1 MNANFYRA
9 FEDLHRGS
17 RDLIRKRQEIYLP
30 FINPLK
36 ALYPQCPA
44 LDLGCGRGEWLELI
58 QSQGFLARGVDFDEG
73 MLQACQ
79 ALDLPAEYG
88 DALAALAALGDESQV
103 VVSAFH
109 LVEHIPF
116 ASLQQLVSEALRV
129 LKPAGLLIME
139 TPNPENLLVGT
150 NSFYLDPTHEKP
162 IPHLLLSFLTE
173 YTGFARSKLV
183 RLQEPAAL
191 HDVPQLTLMEVL
203 NGVSPDY
210 AIIAQKTAGA
220 EQLAVFDP
228 CFDRPY
234 GLSLETLAERYEQHM
249 ERRFRAT
256 LEDSSLQQIQH
267 LQEIQHEVAAMSAEL
282 KRQSVELSAE
292 LQRQSVEL
300 SAGLQHQSVELSA
313 ELQRQSV
320 ERAAELQRQS
330 VELEAVSQ
338 RQNVEQ
344 AAELQRQSVE
354 LEAKLPRRSVELEA
368 ELQRQFVELEAELQ
382 QTRQQRDEAMAKAHE
397 IWLQSCADN
406 SRVQTLMSS
415 TSWRLTAPLRWCAR
429 SVRWLGSSFTR
440 LLKSG
445 ARRIVVV
452 GLRHTLGR
460 PAFRRLLNASLKRYP
475 RLYEALKRFA
485 FKRGLMVGASV
496 SPHGTANS
504 EVPQHLEG
512 LSAGAR
518 QVYYDLKKTTEQ
530 KDQR

>member
-17 RDLIRKRQEIYLP
+17 RDLIRKRQEVYLP

-58 QSQGFLARGVDFDEG
+58 QSKGFLARGVDVDEG

-88 DALAALAALGDESQV
+88 DALTALAALGDESQV

-109 LVEHIPF
+109 LIEHIPF

-139 TPNPENLLVGT
+139 TPNPENLMVGT

-191 HDVPQLTLMEVL
+191 HDMPQLTLMEVL

-228 CFDRPY
+228 CFDRTY

-249 ERRFRAT
+249 ERRFQAV
-256 LEDSSLQQIQH
+256 LEDYR
-267 LQEIQHEVAAMSAEL
+267 LQEM
-282 KRQSVELSAE
+282 
-292 LQRQSVEL
+292 
-300 SAGLQHQSVELSA
+300 QHQGA
-313 ELQRQSV
+313 
-320 ERAAELQRQS
+320 
-330 VELEAVSQ
+330 
-338 RQNVEQ
+338 
-344 AAELQRQSVE
+344 
-354 LEAKLPRRSVELEA
+354 ELEA
-368 ELQRQFVELEAELQ
+368 ELQRQRVELEAELQ
-382 QTRQQRDEAMAKAHE
+382 QTRQQRDEALAQAHE
-397 IWLQSCADN
+397 FWLQSCADN
-406 SRVQTLMSS
+406 SRVQAVMRS
-415 TSWRLTAPLRWCAR
+415 TSWRLTAPLRWCTR
-429 SVRWLGSSFTR
+429 SVRWLGGSFAR
-440 LLKSG
+440 FLKSG
-445 ARRIVVV
+445 ARQIVVA

-460 PAFRRLLNASLKRYP
+460 PALRRWLNASLNRYP
-475 RLYEALKRFA
+475 RLHEALKRFA
-485 FKRGLMVGASV
+485 FSRGLMVSASV
-496 SPHGTANS
+496 SRHETSNS

-518 QVYYDLKKTTEQ
+518 QVYYDLKKSNDQ

>member
-1 MNANFYRA
+1 MSTNFYRA
-9 FEDLHRGS
+9 FEDGLRGS
-17 RDLIRKRQEIYLP
+17 RDLIRQRQEIYLP

-58 QSQGFLARGVDFDEG
+58 QSQGFLARGVDLDEG

-88 DALAALAALGDESQV
+88 DALAALMALDDESQV

-109 LVEHIPF
+109 FIEHIPF
-116 ASLQQLVSEALRV
+116 ASLQLLVREALRV

-139 TPNPENLLVGT
+139 TPNAENLLVGT
-150 NSFYLDPTHEKP
+150 NNFYLDPTHEKP

-173 YTGFARSKLV
+173 YTGFSRSKLV
-183 RLQEPAAL
+183 RLQESAAL
-191 HDVPQLTLMEVL
+191 HDLPQLTLLDVL
-203 NGVSPDY
+203 RGVSPDY

-228 CFDRPY
+228 CFDRAY
-234 GLSLETLAERYEQHM
+234 GLSQEALTARYEQQM
-249 ERRFRAT
+249 ERRFQAM
-256 LEDSSLQQIQH
+256 LEDH
-267 LQEIQHEVAAMSAEL
+267 CLQEMQHQGAEL
-282 KRQSVELSAE
+282 AAELGAE
-292 LQRQSVEL
+292 LQ
-300 SAGLQHQSVELSA
+300 HQGADVA
-313 ELQRQSV
+313 AKLQRQCG
-320 ERAAELQRQS
+320 
-330 VELEAVSQ
+330 
-338 RQNVEQ
+338 
-344 AAELQRQSVE
+344 
-354 LEAKLPRRSVELEA
+354 
-368 ELQRQFVELEAELQ
+368 ELEAELQ
-382 QTRQQRDEAMAKAHE
+382 QTRKQRDEALAQAHE

-406 SRVQTLMSS
+406 SRLQALMSS

-429 SVRWLGSSFTR
+429 SVRWLGSSFAR

-445 ARRIVVV
+445 ARRIVVA
-452 GLRHTLGR
+452 GLRHTIGR
-460 PAFRRLLNASLKRYP
+460 PALRRRLNASLKRYP

-485 FKRGLMVGASV
+485 INRGLMVSASV
-496 SPHGTANS
+496 SRHETANN

-512 LSAGAR
+512 LSASAR

>member
-17 RDLIRKRQEIYLP
+17 RDLIRKRQEVYLP

-36 ALYPQCPA
+36 ALYPQCPV

-58 QSQGFLARGVDFDEG
+58 QSQGFLARGVDVDEG

-79 ALDLPAEYG
+79 ALDLPAEHG
-88 DALAALAALGDESQV
+88 DALAALAALGDESQA

-109 LVEHIPF
+109 LIEHIPF
-116 ASLQQLVSEALRV
+116 ASLQELVSEALRV

-203 NGVSPDY
+203 SGVSPDY

-228 CFDRPY
+228 CFGRTY

-249 ERRFRAT
+249 ERRFRAM
-256 LEDSSLQQIQH
+256 LEDH
-267 LQEIQHEVAAMSAEL
+267 RLQEMQYQGAEL
-282 KRQSVELSAE
+282 GAE
-292 LQRQSVEL
+292 LQ
-300 SAGLQHQSVELSA
+300 HQGANVA
-313 ELQRQSV
+313 AKLQRQC
-320 ERAAELQRQS
+320 
-330 VELEAVSQ
+330 
-338 RQNVEQ
+338 
-344 AAELQRQSVE
+344 
-354 LEAKLPRRSVELEA
+354 VELEA
-368 ELQRQFVELEAELQ
+368 ELQRRCVEHDAELQRQRVELEDELQ
-382 QTRQQRDEAMAKAHE
+382 QARQQRDEALAQAHE

-406 SRVQTLMSS
+406 SRVQALMSS
-415 TSWRLTAPLRWCAR
+415 TSWRLTTPLRWCAR
-429 SVRWLGSSFTR
+429 SVRWLGSSFAR

-445 ARRIVVV
+445 ARRIVVA

-460 PAFRRLLNASLKRYP
+460 PALRRWLNASLKRYP

-485 FKRGLMVGASV
+485 FNRGLMVSASV
-496 SPHGTANS
+496 SHHETANS

-518 QVYYDLKKTTEQ
+518 QVYNDLKKTTEQ